1 MNDLEILERKIMLKY
16 QLLSL
21 INEDIEEMEIRRR
34 DMQIRELE
42 EKKRTTERLE
52 AGN

>member
-34 DMQIRELE
+34 DMQILELE
-42 EKKRTTERLE
+42 EKKRIMERLE
-52 AGN
+52 EL